1 MMTTFPKDRQGGVGG
16 AAVRHCCRIFAMRL
30 LGTLWGMH
38 DPKPDMK
45 SGLLIGNRGYDLVL
59 FGEVADVV
67 MRCSKSQQ
75 STIREIF
82 LFKEDIRSTHLN
94 DRFLAA
100 GTNTGISTGLERTN
114 AGTSLPFCNAQLA
127 IEMMSGAGRCRLCN
141 VFLYWRCTKRLMVSM

>member
-1 MMTTFPKDRQGGVGG
+1 
-16 AAVRHCCRIFAMRL
+16 MRL

-38 DPKPDMK
+38 DPKQDMK

-100 GTNTGISTGLERTN
+100 GTNTGISTVWNARTLELLFRFVTHN
-114 AGTSLPFCNAQLA
+114 W
-127 IEMMSGAGRCRLCN
+127 RL
-141 VFLYWRCTKRLMVSM
+141 R